1 MSIVAGGM
9 RKMMELLDKLSVP
22 QIQQGMKAG
31 RYPAY
36 LAIPAIELKTRMQK
50 QFEQQKLLQQPSPKE
65 TPTVAEQV
73 MQEAQGMGSS
83 MGAEIGAGVSGL
95 PSNLPQEYAE
105 GGIVAFGDGGEVE
118 RYQNTGLVESEE
130 QRRAREAYE
139 EANPFLRLRKKKKLT
154 DEEAAALA
162 AGETEQQRYYGRP
175 DTSLTDA
182 ASAFGRGLRALIPGA
197 GEAAIPSG
205 MEAEMGGGYQAPP
218 VDTSLPTSLTRPDIM
233 TGRSAPPA
241 AGPGAKSAANAGFGS
256 LAAGPQFSSF
266 GRQEQATRQELAAL
280 QEQEEA
286 RNLAYRQARDA
297 KSALPGK
304 ALEGYENELRE
315 EARQAGATKEQAKYI
330 ALVEAGLIMLGGN
343 SQNAFENIS
352 KGALVGLN
360 SYKSA
365 LKDVEKA
372 QKDRSRAFASIEQSR
387 RAEAAGDRDREL
399 RYLEKAHE
407 AETESGRAMV
417 NAIMKARGVD
427 EATAIEIWKT
437 QYGGAKTLEA
447 ARIAAS
453 GRGQG
458 GLTEA
463 QLASI
468 RGKVIENLDPT
479 TFRAEMAKKLI
490 DPKAKVPPVGVN
502 KKFDKDVQE
511 AYEAEIQRR
520 ILQRLGKAP
529 AMGGTT
535 APVDFKAAGYNI
547 IPD

>member
-73 MQEAQGMGSS
+73 MQEAAQMG
-83 MGAEIGAGVSGL
+83 GGVDQL
-95 PSNLPQEYAE
+95 PTNLPQEYAQ
-105 GGIVAFGDGGEVE
+105 GGIVAFDEGGEVE
-118 RYQNTGLVESEE
+118 RYAPGGSTNPPMSRVLQSILGIPVTEE
-130 QRRAREAYE
+130 ELEDERTKEKRRKILKEYRDTEFPLSPGEA
-139 EANPFLRLRKKKKLT
+139 
-154 DEEAAALA
+154 
-162 AGETEQQRYYGRP
+162 EQQQYYGKP
-175 DTSLTDA
+175 DKSII
-182 ASAFGRGLRALIPGA
+182 RGLRSLIPGA

-218 VDTSLPTSLTRPDIM
+218 VATSLPTSLTRPDVM
-233 TGRSAPPA
+233 TGRSAPSAAGPGA
-241 AGPGAKSAANAGFGS
+241 AGPGAKSAAGAGFGS
-256 LAAGPQFSSF
+256 LAAGPQFSPF

-315 EARQAGATKEQAKYI
+315 EARQAGATKEQAKYM
-330 ALVEAGLIMLGGN
+330 ALLEAGLSMLGGN

-372 QKDRSRAFASIEQSR
+372 QKDRSRAFASIEQAR

-427 EATAIEIWKT
+427 EAAAIEIWKT

-453 GRGQG
+453 SRGQG

-520 ILQRLGKAP
+520 ILQRLGKLSAVESTATKQP
-529 AMGGTT
+529 AFAHLGIEPT
-535 APVDFKAAGYNI
+535 
-547 IPD
+547 